1 MKKILKAIVF
11 YYYYYYYIFFK
22 EYDTEFE
29 NEQKG

>member
-11 YYYYYYYIFFK
+11 YYYYYYYRFFK